1 MGHAEQN
8 QQIKHQISRNVY
20 LMYEVYKKS
29 KEPLFGHFWPSK
41 YTSFTCKN
49 EVYATNVSHIS
60 CTLMISE
67 KTWY

>member
-29 KEPLFGHFWPSK
+29 KEPLFGHFWPSNTHLSHVK
-41 YTSFTCKN
+41 MKFTQQMFLIYL
-49 EVYATNVSHIS
+49 V
-60 CTLMISE
+60 L
-67 KTWY
+67 